1 MAENRELA
9 RYLQMDADDLLA
21 EIAISA
27 DPEAALHS
35 PDALLAKGRA
45 MVAELQPRL
54 KELVCPHVEALA
66 GPEVE
71 LAFAVSGFLI
81 GDIPGALVQ
90 PLAAYIVK
98 RGMRLLCAGEMG
110 EP

>member
-1 MAENRELA
+1 MAENQELA

-45 MVAELQPRL
+45 VVAVLQARL
-54 KELVCPHVEALA
+54 KELVCPHVQTLV

-71 LAFAVSGFLI
+71 LAFAN
-81 GDIPGALVQ
+81 Q
-90 PLAAYIVK
+90 PLF
-98 RGMRLLCAGEMG
+98 AGAG
-110 EP
+110 PSLAGVLDFYGLQLRDFD

>member
-1 MAENRELA
+1 MAENQELA

-27 DPEAALHS
+27 DPDAALHS

-45 MVAELQPRL
+45 VVAELQPRL
-54 KELVCPHVEALA
+54 KELVCPHVKTLV

-71 LAFAVSGFLI
+71 LAFAVSGFLMGGI
-81 GDIPGALVQ
+81 AGALVQ
-90 PLAAYIVK
+90 PLAAYMVK
-98 RGMRLLCAGEMG
+98 RGLRLLCADEMA